1 MKIIFLNITNYGI
14 FFSISRRAAPSS
26 PNGKTERITIFA
38 LRFIPIDNYAENI
51 KIILRIYAVPPP
63 ATGNHHVHSGKE
75 RYPGADADRRRKVH
89 LLPASCPDDGR
100 NSHRCFTAD
109 LTHERP
115 GGKFA
120 GQRNHRPCPEQ
131 QQRRNGQRQS
141 AFRMYAGT
149 GKTPLYL
156 SRTAPFGT
164 EFSAEGYPCF
174 AFAIDEAHCISQ
186 WGHDSVRNTH
196 S

>member
-1 MKIIFLNITNYGI
+1 MKIIFLKYYKLRHI
-14 FFSISRRAAPSS
+14 FQCFPSCS
-26 PNGKTERITIFA
+26 PVFPNGKTERKTIFA

-75 RYPGADADRRRKVH
+75 RHPGADADRRRKVH

-115 GGKFA
+115 GGKLA

-174 AFAIDEAHCISQ
+174 AFCH
-186 WGHDSVRNTH
+186 
-196 S
+196 